1 MPYTSASLR
10 PLRFNATQWCL
21 THHDHSTPE
30 TAPCVLADIVSN
42 DYHVTMKPVGVAEL
56 KARLSEY
63 LRAVRKGH
71 DLTIMDRDQ
80 PIARVVPYV
89 ASGSLVV
96 REPLS
101 EYRTLGDI
109 PLPPPVLMSVDV
121 VELLLEDRRADE

>member
-1 MPYTSASLR
+1 MTLVF
-10 PLRFNATQWCL
+10 L
-21 THHDHSTPE
+21 
-30 TAPCVLADIVSN
+30 VLY
-42 DYHVTMKPVGVAEL
+42 DYHMTMKTVGVAEL

-71 DLTIMDRDQ
+71 DLTIMDRDR

-89 ASGSLVV
+89 ASGSTLVV

-101 EYRTLGDI
+101 TYSTLGAI
-109 PLPPPVLMSVDV
+109 PLPPRARLGVDA

>member
-1 MPYTSASLR
+1 
-10 PLRFNATQWCL
+10 
-21 THHDHSTPE
+21 
-30 TAPCVLADIVSN
+30 
-42 DYHVTMKPVGVAEL
+42 MKPVGVAEL

-109 PLPPPVLMSVDV
+109 ELPPPVLMSVDV

>member
-1 MPYTSASLR
+1 
-10 PLRFNATQWCL
+10 
-21 THHDHSTPE
+21 
-30 TAPCVLADIVSN
+30 
-42 DYHVTMKPVGVAEL
+42 MKSVGVAEL